1 MAFARASGIV
11 VVTAVLGIK
20 TKTFEHGGHGGHRG
34 NIHYLD
40 TGWTD
45 RTDEKNLAISRLKS
59 PTGFPEYKPRDLVYP
74 SEPFNPSKSV
84 IWFDVTSVTSVS
96 SVFELSI
103 FTVCTRKE
111 GPAHTSLETRL
122 LGCRHRFGSLPWR
135 SRDLHFRKL

>member
-1 MAFARASGIV
+1 MCRLRLAGARCKNRK
-11 VVTAVLGIK
+11 L
-20 TKTFEHGGHGGHRG
+20 EHGGHGGHRG

-84 IWFDVTSVTSVS
+84 IWFDVTSVLSVS
-96 SVFELSI
+96 SVFKCFCLN
-103 FTVCTRKE
+103 
-111 GPAHTSLETRL
+111 AQ
-122 LGCRHRFGSLPWR
+122 HRCNHHNP
-135 SRDLHFRKL
+135 